1 MLIDANIVLDVL
13 QKRIPHYAESSK
25 VWKLCETDQAEGYV
39 STLSFANLVYIM
51 RKELMPE
58 GIEEVMKK
66 LSIIFSFA
74 DLKECDIM
82 DAVRMKWG
90 DFEDAL
96 QAAIAFRIG
105 ADYIITRNVK
115 DFKNSN
121 VMALTPEEFLDRL

>member
-25 VWKLCETDQAEGYV
+25 VWKLCETDQVEGYV

-51 RKELMPE
+51 RKELTPE

-74 DLKECDIM
+74 DLKEYDIM

-96 QAAIAFRIG
+96 QAVIAFRIG

-121 VMALTPEEFLDRL
+121 VMVLTPEEFLARL